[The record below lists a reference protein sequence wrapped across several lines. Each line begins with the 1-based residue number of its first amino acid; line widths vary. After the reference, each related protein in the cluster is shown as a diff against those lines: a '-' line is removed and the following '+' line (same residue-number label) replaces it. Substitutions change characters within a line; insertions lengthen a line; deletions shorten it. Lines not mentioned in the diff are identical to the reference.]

1 MTRPDVNDARRFP
14 PSLKPEIRP
23 NAQAATS
30 GASARRLKRA
40 ASQRRAPA
48 QYQDNVLMPYTTDL
62 KSVQAPLKEKYRSD
76 PTSAL
81 VVTAAHS
88 VLTDLSDPLHCAVA
102 PTEFPE
108 VKIRAGLHPA
118 AGGAGDTPCSGDIL
132 ASALAICEEST
143 LRSVAANMGVELESV
158 HVDVRIH
165 WDFRGTMA
173 TDRDAP
179 VGATG
184 IQMHTQVK
192 VKDGVDP
199 ERAKRLL
206 SSAERYCS
214 TLQTLRHGV
223 EVATD
228 FSLS

>member
-1 MTRPDVNDARRFP
+1 MC
-14 PSLKPEIRP
+14 
-23 NAQAATS
+23 
-30 GASARRLKRA
+30 
-40 ASQRRAPA
+40 
-48 QYQDNVLMPYTTDL
+48 LMPHPVDL
-62 KSVQAPLKEKYRSD
+62 RNVQAPLKEKYRSD

-88 VLTDLSDPLHCAVA
+88 ASSDLSDPRHCSVA

-108 VKIRAGLHPA
+108 LVIHSGLHTA

-143 LRSVAANMGVELESV
+143 LRSVAANMGVELDSV

-165 WDFRGTMA
+165 WDFRGTMGV
-173 TDRDAP
+173 DRDVP

-184 IQMHTQVK
+184 IEMRTEVK

-206 SSAERYCS
+206 ASAERYCS

-223 EVATD
+223 EVSTD
-228 FSLS
+228 FALS

>member
-1 MTRPDVNDARRFP
+1 
-14 PSLKPEIRP
+14 
-23 NAQAATS
+23 
-30 GASARRLKRA
+30 
-40 ASQRRAPA
+40 
-48 QYQDNVLMPYTTDL
+48 MPYSLDL
-62 KSVQAPLKEKYRSD
+62 RSLQTPLKDRYRSD
-76 PTSAL
+76 PASAL
-81 VVTAAHS
+81 VVTAARS
-88 VLTDLSDPLHCAVA
+88 APSDLSDPRHCAVA
-102 PTEFPE
+102 PGELPDLT
-108 VKIRAGLHPA
+108 IRAGLHPA

-132 ASALAICEEST
+132 AAALAICEEST

-165 WDFRGTMA
+165 WDFRGTMGV
-173 TDRDAP
+173 DRDVK

-184 IQMHTQVK
+184 IEMTTLVR

-223 EVATD
+223 EVATTFD
-228 FSLS
+228 LG

>member
-1 MTRPDVNDARRFP
+1 MA
-14 PSLKPEIRP
+14 
-23 NAQAATS
+23 
-30 GASARRLKRA
+30 
-40 ASQRRAPA
+40 
-48 QYQDNVLMPYTTDL
+48 YTIDL
-62 KSVQAPLKEKYRSD
+62 KTVQAPLKDRYRSD

-88 VLTDLSDPLHCAVA
+88 APSDLSDPRHCAVA
-102 PTEFPE
+102 PSEFPAAT
-108 VKIRAGLHPA
+108 IRSGLHAA

-158 HVDVRIH
+158 SVDVRIH
-165 WDFRGTMA
+165 WDFRGTMGVG
-173 TDRDAP
+173 RDVP

-184 IQMHTQVK
+184 IEMRTQVK
-192 VKDGVDP
+192 VKDGVDA

-223 EVATD
+223 EVKTEFA
-228 FSLS
+228 LE